1 MNAGRPFMKK
11 KLMILYL
18 ITSAISLC
26 AMVNPICFGN
36 PMYFDEEI
44 TESEKDRKEQCKRE
58 EALKSFTHQ
67 SSRSTYWTKKTLE
80 AWVNNAVEEGEEVLE
95 QEIFSTVFDR
105 ALDVQRKWPIR
116 IEKRNALGL
125 RYALGKR
132 KEVLKKEVVARS
144 KARDYYLK
152 TWEDFFYAKGNCAK
166 SEDNKSVCFKWMKM
180 LIEIREQNEELVQKF
195 CTGLLWYEE
204 FRREERELGKGWMVI
219 GEAHPYR
226 GLACIEEEE
235 IKLSKKKIWE

>member
-11 KLMILYL
+11 IILMTLCL
-18 ITSAISLC
+18 ITPAISLSS
-26 AMVNPICFGN
+26 MFFSRCFGKKR
-36 PMYFDEEI
+36 YFDEEI
-44 TESEKDRKEQCKRE
+44 TESEKDRKEQYKRE
-58 EALKSFTHQ
+58 EALKDFTHQ

-152 TWEDFFYAKGNCAK
+152 TWEDFYYAWGNRTK
-166 SEDNKSVCFKWMKM
+166 SEDYKSVCFKWMTM
-180 LIEIREQNEELVQKF
+180 LSEIREQNEELVQKF
-195 CTGLLWYEE
+195 CTGLLCYEE
-204 FRREERELGKGWMVI
+204 FRKGERELGKGWMVI
-219 GEAHPYR
+219 GDWHPRR

-235 IKLSKKKIWE
+235 EIKL